1 MLGKMATF
9 FAKDIWWRASVTKCA
24 KATAAGVCRVREFT
38 ITPITYMLTCP
49 VLVIWSV
56 MPMFRYR
63 LGAFFLKLPR
73 SRALPGFMATAPVR
87 NFLPADSGVAVSAC
101 GSRALASYNSL

>member
-1 MLGKMATF
+1 MCL
-9 FAKDIWWRASVTKCA
+9 VL
-24 KATAAGVCRVREFT
+24 ELT

-56 MPMFRYR
+56 MPMFLYR
-63 LGAFFLKLPR
+63 LGACFLKLPR

-87 NFLPADSGVAVSAC
+87 NFLPDDSGVAVSAC
-101 GSRALASYNSL
+101 ESRAFASYNSLYL